1 MKRERLPEIDELFR
15 SLQKEKSKLNLKY
28 FLKVINPKR
37 DEIVDIEAV
46 YTWDIMDDPE
56 HNETSDLLNNLKK
69 KN

>member
-37 DEIVDIEAV
+37 DEIVDIEVV

>member
-15 SLQKEKSKLNLKY
+15 SLQKEKSKLNLEY

>member
-1 MKRERLPEIDELFR
+1 MKRERLPEIEELFR
-15 SLQKEKSKLNLKY
+15 SLQKEKSKLNLEY